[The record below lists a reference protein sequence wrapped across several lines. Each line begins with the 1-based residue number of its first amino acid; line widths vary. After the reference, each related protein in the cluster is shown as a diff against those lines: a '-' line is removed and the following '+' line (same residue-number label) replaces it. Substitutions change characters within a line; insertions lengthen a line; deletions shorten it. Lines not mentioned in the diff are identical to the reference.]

1 MTSKNS
7 KRVKAYLENIDATK
21 KYSLIDALKLAKQC
35 ATAKFDESVDIAV
48 SLGLDSKKSDQNVR
62 GATVLPEGTGK
73 TVRVAVFAQGAN
85 AELAKKAGADIV
97 GFEDL
102 AEKIKAGEIN
112 FDVLVATPDAMRV
125 VSPLG
130 AVLGPRGLMPNPKTG
145 TISPDVAQ
153 AVKNVKGGQVSYRT
167 EKNGIVHVTI
177 GKKSFTEEQLKKNFD
192 ALIADLKKLR
202 PQTAKGVYLKKITLS
217 TSMGPGIAIDI
228 GSLEV

>member
-1 MTSKNS
+1 MTQKSS
-7 KRVKAYLENIDATK
+7 KRVKAFLDKIDATK
-21 KYSLIDALKLAKQC
+21 KYALLEALTLAKNC

-73 TVRVAVFAQGAN
+73 AVRVAVFAQGAN

-177 GKKSFTEEQLKKNFD
+177 GKKNFTEEQLKKNFN

-217 TSMGPGIAIDI
+217 TSMGPGIPIDI
-228 GSLEV
+228 GSLEG